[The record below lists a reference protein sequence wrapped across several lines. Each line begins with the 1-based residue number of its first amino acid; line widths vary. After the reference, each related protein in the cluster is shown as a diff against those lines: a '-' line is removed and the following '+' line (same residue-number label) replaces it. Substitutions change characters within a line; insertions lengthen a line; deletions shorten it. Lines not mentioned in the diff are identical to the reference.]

1 MEEAAL
7 GLGLAGLP
15 CCLLAELGTFY
26 FIFSVGGDRG
36 RQVQG
41 LESETGQARAYF
53 GSLESLLVKVTSFCS

>member
-26 FIFSVGGDRG
+26 FIFSVGGDSG
-36 RQVQG
+36 
-41 LESETGQARAYF
+41 ETGA
-53 GSLESLLVKVTSFCS
+53 GPGE